1 MKEMTLLSGPL
12 EPTNEAYA
20 VAKIAGIKLCQAYH
34 QQYGV
39 NFICAIPA
47 NTFGPGDDFS
57 REDSHVVPALIRR
70 MHEAKKKGE
79 EFIEIWGTGN
89 PKREFIFADDLADA
103 CLFVMGNYHDQEPI
117 NLGGGTALAIKEL
130 AETIKEVVGYE
141 GRLRFDP
148 SKPDGMPIKVLDS
161 NKLRGMGWRP
171 VHGFK
176 SSLEATYN
184 WFVRSGNT

>member
-1 MKEMTLLSGPL
+1 MLNGPL
-12 EPTNEAYA
+12 EPTNESYA

-47 NTFGPGDDFS
+47 NAYGPGDDFS
-57 REDSHVVPALIRR
+57 REDSHVIPALICR
-70 MHEAKKKGE
+70 MHEAKKKSE

-103 CLFVMGNYHDQEPI
+103 CLFVMENYHNQDLI
-117 NLGGGTALAIKEL
+117 NLGCGTALSIKEL
-130 AETIKEVVGYE
+130 AMMIKEVVGYE
-141 GRLRFDP
+141 GQLRFDP

-161 NKLRGMGWRP
+161 NKLIGMGWRP
-171 VHGFK
+171 VHDFK
-176 SSLEATYN
+176 SSLEKTYR
-184 WFVRSGNT
+184 WFLENENGNP